1 MRRYNQS
8 SLLISVL
15 ALVAAARCRGA
26 LAETAPAAEPA
37 AEQAS
42 RVIVGRHAQ
51 MGSRISGCC
60 GAAEVGAAF
69 AAAAAATQDRCRRH
83 MVRFCRP
90 SQPARRRS
98 RLLPL
103 AVCLRGP
110 TTAPQLRQTAL
121 RLLGELTRTAPHF
134 ARLGTPQPRA
144 TGSTTLPQAPTVGL
158 GTTQSAGR

>member
-1 MRRYNQS
+1 MALGQALLSHDPLVQCQTQDTRQPTADGHSRGTCSELVLAIGPLSASSMRRYNQS

-15 ALVAAARCRGA
+15 ALVAVARCRGA
-26 LAETAPAAEPA
+26 LAETAPAAPA

-51 MGSRISGCC
+51 MGSRVSGCC

-110 TTAPQLRQTAL
+110 TTAP
-121 RLLGELTRTAPHF
+121 
-134 ARLGTPQPRA
+134 
-144 TGSTTLPQAPTVGL
+144 
-158 GTTQSAGR
+158 